1 MLNNIVVEVL
11 FYHGEN
17 GDTAGGRGLILN
29 GEITSHHV
37 YAYDDDDEWWV
48 VLMVMVCVCV

>member
-1 MLNNIVVEVL
+1 MLNHIIAEVL

-48 VLMVMVCVCV
+48 VLMVMGCVFV